1 MAETEKITINMSVVD
16 LGKIDLLAQEGFYQ
30 NRTDFIRSAIRSQLD
45 KHEAVVQSSII
56 RNEFGVGVFIC
67 SRTGLEKALADNERK
82 NYNVIGRLVI
92 QDDVTPEL
100 ADQAIESIRLIGSLR
115 ASEDVKAILKG
126 RIAYGIEIK

>member
-16 LGKIDLLAQEGFYQ
+16 LGKVDLLVQEGFYQ
-30 NRTDFIRSAIRSQLD
+30 NRTDFIRAAIRSQLD
-45 KHEAVVQSSII
+45 RHETAVQSSII
-56 RNEFGVGVFIC
+56 RNEFGLGVFVC
-67 SRTGLEKALADNERK
+67 SRVGLEKALAQGERK

-100 ADQAIESIRLIGSLR
+100 ADQAIESIRLIGSMR
-115 ASEDVKAILKG
+115 ASDAVKAVLKD

>member
-16 LGKIDLLAQEGFYQ
+16 LGKVDLLVQEGFYQ

-67 SRTGLEKALADNERK
+67 SREGLEKTLAKNERK

-115 ASEDVKAILKG
+115 ASSDVKAILKG